1 MAAEG
6 GFVMPIAGSQIVKML
21 PGRKPCKDCGF
32 PTCFAFAMKLASGG
46 ATVDKCPYLSE
57 EVKAKLLDALAPP
70 IKLVTIGSGESAVKI
85 GNEEVIYRHEKTF
98 VHPPGIAL
106 RISDKEDETEIGQK
120 VKKIKELQFPWVGVN
135 LKADLLALHF
145 ESGNKDKFLTL
156 VKKVYDSTDSGL
168 VLLSED
174 MDALFSARD
183 ICAARHPLLYPITKD
198 NIDEAIPKIKA
209 NPTPVG
215 LRGGSVEELVPLTTR
230 LNDAGIDELVLDTG
244 SRNLL
249 EAVRDQTF
257 IRRAALKQGF
267 RPLGYPTIAFP
278 CFMAK
283 DGLKE
288 VLVGSAFINKWASVI
303 VFSDFDQY
311 SLLPLLVQR
320 LNIYTDPRFPMAVE
334 EKYYEVGEPDESS
347 PVLVT
352 SNWALTYFLVSSAVE
367 ATKVPAYICVKD
379 AEGLGVLTAWAAG
392 KFSGD
397 SVGAFVKKCGIED
410 KVKHRKLV
418 IPGKVARIKGEL
430 EDALDLKWEVMV
442 GPRESTGIGAF
453 LPGLAK
459 QLKG

>member
-1 MAAEG
+1 
-6 GFVMPIAGSQIVKML
+6 MPIAGSAIVKML

-57 EVKAKLLDALAPP
+57 EVKAKLLDLLAPP
-70 IKLVTIGSGESAVKI
+70 IKLVTIGSGENAVKI

-98 VHPPGIAL
+98 VHSPAITL
-106 RISDKEDETEIGQK
+106 LISDKEDNTK
-120 VKKIKELQFPWVGVN
+120 VQEKIKKIKELQFPWVGVN
-135 LKADLLALHF
+135 LKADLLALRF
-145 ESGNKDKFLTL
+145 ESGDKDKFLAL
-156 VKKVYDSTDSGL
+156 VKRVSDATDLGM
-168 VLLSED
+168 VLISED
-174 MDALFSARD
+174 MDVLFAARD
-183 ICAARHPLLYPITKD
+183 ICADSHPLLYPITKE
-198 NIDEAIPKIKA
+198 NIDEAIPKIKT
-209 NPTPVG
+209 NLTPVG
-215 LRGGSVEELVPLTTR
+215 LRGNSVEELVPLTAK
-230 LNDAGIDELVLDTG
+230 LKDAGIEEIVLDPG
-244 SRNLL
+244 SKNLV
-249 EAVRDQTF
+249 EAIRDQTF
-257 IRRAALKQGF
+257 IRKAALKQGF

-288 VLVGSAFINKWASVI
+288 IIAGSAFIVKWAGII

-334 EKYYEVGEPDESS
+334 EKYYEVGQPDESS

-367 ATKVPAYICVKD
+367 ATKVPAYICVKE

-397 SVGAFVKKCGIED
+397 SVGTFIKKCGIED

-430 EDALDLKWEVMV
+430 EDALNLEWEVV
-442 GPRESTGIGAF
+442 IGPRETTGIPAF
-453 LPGLAK
+453 LPAFAK
-459 QLKG
+459 QLK

>member
-1 MAAEG
+1 
-6 GFVMPIAGSQIVKML
+6 MPIAGSEIVKVL

-57 EVKAKLLDALAPP
+57 EVKAKLLDLLAPP

-85 GNEEVIYRHEKTF
+85 GDEEVIYRHEKTF

-106 RISDKEDETEIGQK
+106 LISDKEDNAK
-120 VKKIKELQFPWVGVN
+120 VEEKIKKIKELQFPWVGVT
-135 LKADLLALHF
+135 LKADLLALYF
-145 ESGNKDKFLTL
+145 ESGDKSKFLAL
-156 VKKVYDSTDSGL
+156 VKKVYDSTDLGM
-168 VLLSED
+168 VLISWED
-174 MDALFSARD
+174 MDTLFAARD
-183 ICAARHPLLYPITKD
+183 ICADRHPLVYAITKE
-198 NIDEAIPKIKA
+198 NIDTAIPKIKEKV
-209 NPTPVG
+209 TPVG
-215 LRGGSVEELVPLTTR
+215 LHGHSVEELIPMTAKLK
-230 LNDAGIDELVLDTG
+230 DAGIEELVLDPG
-244 SRNLL
+244 SKSLPD
-249 EAVRDQTF
+249 AVRDQTF
-257 IRRAALKQGF
+257 IRKAALKQGF
-267 RPLGYPTIAFP
+267 KSLGYPTIGFP

-288 VLVGSAFINKWASVI
+288 MLLGSTFVNKWASII
-303 VFSDFDQY
+303 VLSDFDRY

-397 SVGAFVKKCGIED
+397 SVGTFIKKCGIAD

-430 EDALDLKWEVMV
+430 EDALNLEWEIII
-442 GPRESTGIGAF
+442 GPKETTGIGAY
-453 LPGLAK
+453 LPGFAK

>member
-1 MAAEG
+1 
-6 GFVMPIAGSQIVKML
+6 MPIAGSEIVKML

-70 IKLVTIGSGESAVKI
+70 IKLVTIGSGENAVKI

-98 VHPPGIAL
+98 VHSPGITL
-106 RISDKEDETEIGQK
+106 LISDKDDNAK
-120 VKKIKELQFPWVGVN
+120 VEEKIKKIKGLQFPWVGVN

-145 ESGNKDKFLTL
+145 ESGDKAKFLAL
-156 VKKVYDSTDSGL
+156 VKKVYDATDVGM
-168 VLLSED
+168 VLISED
-174 MDALFSARD
+174 TDVLFAARD
-183 ICAARHPLLYPITKD
+183 ICADRHPLLYPITKE
-198 NIDEAIPKIKA
+198 NIDEAIPKIKT
-209 NPTPVG
+209 NLTPVG
-215 LRGGSVEELVPLTTR
+215 IRAESVEGLVPLTAK
-230 LNDAGIDELVLDTG
+230 LKDAGIEELVLDPG
-244 SRNLL
+244 SKNLV

-257 IRRAALKQGF
+257 VRRAALKQGF
-267 RPLGYPTIAFP
+267 RPLGYPTIGFP
-278 CFMAK
+278 CFMVK

-288 VLVGSAFINKWASVI
+288 MILGSAFVIKWASII

-334 EKYYEVGEPDESS
+334 EKYYEVGQPDESS

-367 ATKVPAYICVKD
+367 ATKIPSYICVKD

-397 SVGAFVKKCGIED
+397 SVGTFIKKCGIGD
-410 KVKHRKLV
+410 RVKHRKII

-430 EDALDLKWEVMV
+430 EDALNLEWEVV
-442 GPRESTGIGAF
+442 IGPRETTGIATF

>member
-1 MAAEG
+1 
-6 GFVMPIAGSQIVKML
+6 MPISGSQIVKML
-21 PGRKPCKDCGF
+21 PGRRPCKDCGF

-57 EVKAKLLDALAPP
+57 DVKAKLLDALAPP
-70 IKLVTIGSGESAVKI
+70 IKLVTIGSGENAVKI

-98 VHPPGIAL
+98 IHSPGIAL
-106 RISDKEDETEIGQK
+106 LISDREDDAKIGERIR
-120 VKKIKELQFPWVGVN
+120 KIRELQFPWVGVN
-135 LKADLLALHF
+135 LKADLLALYF
-145 ESGNKDKFLTL
+145 ESGDKNKFLAL
-156 VKKVYDSTDSGL
+156 VNKVYDSTDLGI
-168 VLLSED
+168 VLISED
-174 MDALFSARD
+174 MDTLFAARD
-183 ICAARHPLLYPITKD
+183 MCADRHPLLYPITKE
-198 NIDEAIPKIKA
+198 NIDEAIPKIKT
-209 NPTPVG
+209 NLTPVG
-215 LRGGSVEELVPLTTR
+215 LRGKSIEELVSLATK
-230 LNDAGIDELVLDTG
+230 LKDAGIEELVLDPG
-244 SRNLL
+244 SKNLL
-249 EAVRDQTF
+249 EAIRDQTF
-257 IRRAALKQGF
+257 IRRAALKHGF
-267 RPLGYPTIAFP
+267 RTLGYPTIAFP

-283 DGLKE
+283 DVLKE
-288 VLVGSAFINKWASVI
+288 ILVASAFMPKWAGII
-303 VFSDFDQY
+303 VLSDFDQY

-397 SVGAFVKKCGIED
+397 SVGAFIKKCGVAD

-430 EDALDLKWEVMV
+430 EDALNLEWEIII
-442 GPRESTGIGAF
+442 GPKETTGIGAF
-453 LPGLAK
+453 LPGFAK

>member
-1 MAAEG
+1 
-6 GFVMPIAGSQIVKML
+6 MPIAGSEIVKLL
-21 PGRKPCKDCGF
+21 PGKKPCKDCGF

-46 ATVDKCPYLSE
+46 ASVDKCPYLSE
-57 EVKAKLLDALAPP
+57 EVKAKLVDLLAPP
-70 IKLVTIGSGESAVKI
+70 IKLVTVGSGENAVKI

-98 VHPPGIAL
+98 VHSPGIAL
-106 RISDKEDETEIGQK
+106 LISDKEDSAKIEEKI
-120 VKKIKELQFPWVGVN
+120 KKIKDLQFPWVGVT
-135 LKADLLALHF
+135 LKANLLALYF
-145 ESGNKDKFLTL
+145 ESGDKNKFLAL
-156 VKKVYDSTDSGL
+156 VKKVYDSTDVGM
-168 VLLSED
+168 VLISED
-174 MDALFSARD
+174 MDALFAARD
-183 ICAARHPLLYPITKD
+183 ICADRHPLVYPVTKE
-198 NIDEAIPKIKA
+198 NIDKAIPKIKE
-209 NPTPVG
+209 NLTPVG
-215 LRGGSVEELVPLTTR
+215 LRVESIEELIPLTIKLKDAGVEELV
-230 LNDAGIDELVLDTG
+230 LDPG
-244 SRNLL
+244 SKNLL
-249 EAVRDQTF
+249 DAIRDQTF
-257 IRRAALKQGF
+257 IRKAALKQGF

-278 CFMAK
+278 SFMAK

-288 VLVGSAFINKWASVI
+288 MLVGSAFLDKWASII
-303 VFSDFDQY
+303 VFSDFDQH

-397 SVGAFVKKCGIED
+397 SVGTFIKKCGIGD

-430 EDALDLKWEVMV
+430 EDALDLKWEVII
-442 GPRESTGIGAF
+442 GPRETTGIGAF

>member
-1 MAAEG
+1 
-6 GFVMPIAGSQIVKML
+6 MPIAGSEIVKML

-57 EVKAKLLDALAPP
+57 EVKTKLLDLLAPP
-70 IKLVTIGSGESAVKI
+70 IKLVTIGSGDNAVKI

-98 VHPPGIAL
+98 VHKPGIAL
-106 RISDKEDETEIGQK
+106 LISDKEDNAK
-120 VKKIKELQFPWVGVN
+120 VEEKIKKIKELQFPWVGVN
-135 LKADLLALHF
+135 LKADLLALYF
-145 ESGNKDKFLTL
+145 ESGSKDKFLAL
-156 VKKVYDSTDSGL
+156 VKKVCGSTDLGM
-168 VLLSED
+168 VLISKD
-174 MDALFSARD
+174 MDVLFAARD
-183 ICAARHPLLYPITKD
+183 ICADRHPLLYPITKE
-198 NIDEAIPKIKA
+198 NIDKAIPKIKA
-209 NPTPVG
+209 NLTPVG
-215 LRGGSVEELVPLTTR
+215 LRGGSIEELVPLTAK
-230 LNDAGIDELVLDTG
+230 LKDAGIEELVLDPG
-244 SRNLL
+244 SKNLL
-249 EAVRDQTF
+249 EAIKDQTF

-288 VLVGSAFINKWASVI
+288 MLVGSAFINKWASII
-303 VFSDFDQY
+303 VFSDFDQH

-334 EKYYEVGEPDESS
+334 QKYYEVGEPDESS

-397 SVGAFVKKCGIED
+397 SVGAFIKKCGIGG
-410 KVKHRKLV
+410 KVKHRKLI

-430 EDALDLKWEVMV
+430 EDALNLEWEVIV
-442 GPRESTGIGAF
+442 GPRETTGIAAF
-453 LPGLAK
+453 LPGFAK
-459 QLKG
+459 QLKGLS

>member
-1 MAAEG
+1 
-6 GFVMPIAGSQIVKML
+6 MPVAGSEIVKLL
-21 PGRKPCKDCGF
+21 PGRRPCKDCGF

-57 EVKAKLLDALAPP
+57 ETKAKLLDLLAPP
-70 IKLVTIGSGESAVKI
+70 IKLVTIGSGENAVKI

-98 VHPPGIAL
+98 VHSPGIVL
-106 RISDKEDETEIGQK
+106 LISDKEDNAKIEGKI
-120 VKKIKELQFPWVGVN
+120 KKIREMQFPWVGVN
-135 LKADLLALHF
+135 LKADLLAIYF
-145 ESGNKDKFLTL
+145 ESGSKDKFLAL
-156 VKKVYDSTDSGL
+156 VKKVYDSTNLGM
-168 VLLSED
+168 VLISED
-174 MDALFSARD
+174 MDVLFAARD
-183 ICAARHPLLYPITKD
+183 ICADRRPLLYPITKE
-198 NIDEAIPKIKA
+198 NIDEAIPKIKE
-209 NPTPVG
+209 NLTPVG
-215 LRGGSVEELVPLTTR
+215 LRGGSIEELVPLTTK
-230 LNDAGIDELVLDTG
+230 LKDAGIEEVVLDPG
-244 SRNLL
+244 SKNLV
-249 EAVRDQTF
+249 EAIRDQTF

-278 CFMAK
+278 CFMVK

-288 VLVGSAFINKWASVI
+288 IIAGSAFINKWAGII
-303 VFSDFDQY
+303 VLSDFDQH

-397 SVGAFVKKCGIED
+397 SVGTFIKKCGIED
-410 KVKHRKLV
+410 KVEHRKII

-430 EDALDLKWEVMV
+430 EDALNLEWEIII
-442 GPRESTGIGAF
+442 GPRETTGIAAF
-453 LPGLAK
+453 LPGFAK
-459 QLKG
+459 QLKE

>member
-1 MAAEG
+1 
-6 GFVMPIAGSQIVKML
+6 MPIAGSEIVKML
-21 PGRKPCKDCGF
+21 PGKKPCKDCGF

-57 EVKAKLLDALAPP
+57 EVKAKLLDLLAPP
-70 IKLVTIGSGESAVKI
+70 IKLVTIGSGENAVKI
-85 GNEEVIYRHEKTF
+85 GNEEVTYRHEKTF
-98 VHPPGIAL
+98 VHKPGIAL
-106 RISDKEDETEIGQK
+106 LISDKDDKAKIEEKT
-120 VKKIKELQFPWVGVN
+120 KKIKELQFPWVGVN
-135 LKADLLALHF
+135 LKANLLALCF
-145 ESGNKDKFLTL
+145 ASGDKNKFLAL
-156 VKKVYDSTDSGL
+156 VKKVYDSIDLGM
-168 VLLSED
+168 VLISED
-174 MDALFSARD
+174 MDALFAARD
-183 ICAARHPLLYPITKD
+183 ICADRHPLLYPITKE
-198 NIDEAIPKIKA
+198 NIDKAIPKIKA
-209 NPTPVG
+209 NLTPVG
-215 LRGGSVEELVPLTTR
+215 LRGRSIEELIPLTIK
-230 LNDAGIDELVLDTG
+230 LKDAGIEELALDPG
-244 SRNLL
+244 SKNLL
-249 EAVRDQTF
+249 EAIKDQTF

-267 RPLGYPTIAFP
+267 RPLGYPTVAFP

-288 VLVGSAFINKWASVI
+288 MLVGSAFINKWASII

-334 EKYYEVGEPDESS
+334 QKYYEVGEPDEFS

-397 SVGAFVKKCGIED
+397 SVGAFIKKCGIEG
-410 KVKHRKLV
+410 KVKHRKLI

-430 EDALDLKWEVMV
+430 EDALNLEWEVIV
-442 GPRESTGIGAF
+442 GPRETTGIAAF

>member
-1 MAAEG
+1 
-6 GFVMPIAGSQIVKML
+6 MPIAGSQIVKML

-106 RISDKEDETEIGQK
+106 VISDKEDDARVEDRIR
-120 VKKIKELQFPWVGVN
+120 KIREFQFPWVGVN

-156 VKKVYDSTDSGL
+156 VKKVYDSTDLGM
-168 VLLSED
+168 VLISEEL
-174 MDALFSARD
+174 DALFAARD
-183 ICAARHPLLYPITKD
+183 MCAARHPLLYPITRD

-311 SLLPLLVQR
+311 SLLPLLIQR

-430 EDALDLKWEVMV
+430 EDALDLKWDVMV

>member
-1 MAAEG
+1 
-6 GFVMPIAGSQIVKML
+6 MPIAGSEIVKML
-21 PGRKPCKDCGF
+21 PGKKPCRDCGF

-57 EVKAKLLDALAPP
+57 EVKAKLLDLLAPA
-70 IKLVTIGSGESAVKI
+70 IKLVTVGSGENALRI

-98 VHPPGIAL
+98 VHLPGIAL
-106 RISDKEDETEIGQK
+106 LISDKEDNAK
-120 VKKIKELQFPWVGVN
+120 VEGKIKKIKELQFPWVGVN
-135 LKADLLALHF
+135 LKANLLALHF
-145 ESGNKDKFLTL
+145 ESGDKGKFLAL
-156 VKKVYDSTDSGL
+156 VKKVHNSTDVGMIL
-168 VLLSED
+168 ISED
-174 MDALFSARD
+174 VDVLFAARD
-183 ICAARHPLLYPITKD
+183 ICADRHPLVYPITKE
-198 NIDEAIPKIKA
+198 NIDETIPKIKQS
-209 NPTPVG
+209 PTPIG
-215 LRGGSVEELVPLTTR
+215 LHAHSVEELIPLTTK
-230 LNDAGIDELVLDTG
+230 LKEAGIEELVLDPG
-244 SRNLL
+244 SKNLP
-249 EAVRDQTF
+249 EAIRDQTF
-257 IRRAALKQGF
+257 IRKAALKQGF

-278 CFMAK
+278 AFMAK

-288 VLVGSAFINKWASVI
+288 MLIGSAFVDKWASII

-334 EKYYEVGEPDESS
+334 EKYYEVGEPDEYS

-397 SVGAFVKKCGIED
+397 SVGTFIKKSGIAD
-410 KVKHRKLV
+410 KVKHRKLL

-430 EDALDLKWEVMV
+430 EDGLNLEWEIIV
-442 GPRESTGIGAF
+442 GPKETTGIGAF
-453 LPGLAK
+453 LPSFAK
-459 QLKG
+459 QLKGGS

>member
-1 MAAEG
+1 
-6 GFVMPIAGSQIVKML
+6 MPIAGSEIVKML
-21 PGRKPCKDCGF
+21 PGRRPCKDCGF

-46 ATVDKCPYLSE
+46 TTVDKCPYLSE
-57 EVKAKLLDALAPP
+57 ETKAKLLDLLAPP
-70 IKLVTIGSGESAVKI
+70 IKLVTIGSGENTVKI

-98 VHPPGIAL
+98 VHSPGIAL
-106 RISDKEDETEIGQK
+106 LISDKEDKAKIEEKIK
-120 VKKIKELQFPWVGVN
+120 RIKELQFPWVGVN
-135 LKADLLALHF
+135 LEANLLALHF
-145 ESGNKDKFLTL
+145 ESGDRDKFLAL
-156 VKKVYDSTDSGL
+156 VKKVYDSTDLGMIL
-168 VLLSED
+168 ISED
-174 MDALFSARD
+174 MDALFAARD
-183 ICAARHPLLYPITKD
+183 IYADRHPLIYPITKE
-198 NIDEAIPKIKA
+198 NIDEAIPKIKE
-209 NPTPVG
+209 NLTPVG
-215 LRGGSVEELVPLTTR
+215 LRGESVEELVPLTTK
-230 LNDAGIDELVLDTG
+230 LKDAGIEELLLDPG
-244 SRNLL
+244 SKNLL
-249 EAVRDQTF
+249 EAMRDQTF
-257 IRRAALKQGF
+257 IRKAALKQGF
-267 RPLGYPTIAFP
+267 KPLGYPTIGFP

-288 VLVGSAFINKWASVI
+288 MLIGSAFINKWGSII

-367 ATKVPAYICVKD
+367 ATKVPAYVCVKD

-397 SVGAFVKKCGIED
+397 SVGTFIKKSGIED

-430 EDALDLKWEVMV
+430 EDALDLKWEIII
-442 GPRESTGIGAF
+442 GPRETTGIGAF
-453 LPGLAK
+453 LPGFAK

>member
-1 MAAEG
+1 
-6 GFVMPIAGSQIVKML
+6 MPIAGSEIVKML
-21 PGRKPCKDCGF
+21 PGKKPCKDCGF

-46 ATVDKCPYLSE
+46 ASVDKCPYLSE
-57 EVKAKLLDALAPP
+57 ETKAKLLDLLAPP
-70 IKLVTIGSGESAVKI
+70 IKLVTVGSGENAVKI

-106 RISDKEDETEIGQK
+106 LISDKEENGKIEEKT
-120 VKKIKELQFPWVGVN
+120 KKIKELQFPWVGVN

-145 ESGNKDKFLTL
+145 ESGDKGKFLGL
-156 VKKVYDSTDSGL
+156 VKKVYDSTDLGM
-168 VLLSED
+168 VLISED
-174 MDALFSARD
+174 MDVLFAARD
-183 ICAARHPLLYPITKD
+183 ICADKHPLVYPITKG

-209 NPTPVG
+209 SPTPVG
-215 LRGGSVEELVPLTTR
+215 LRGEGVEELIPLTMK
-230 LNDAGIDELVLDTG
+230 LKDAGIEEVVLDPG
-244 SRNLL
+244 SKGLL
-249 EAVRDQTF
+249 EAIRDQTF
-257 IRRAALKQGF
+257 IRKAALKQGLK
-267 RPLGYPTIAFP
+267 PLGYPTIGFP

-283 DGLKE
+283 GRLKE
-288 VLVGSAFINKWASVI
+288 MLVGSAFINKWVSI
-303 VFSDFDQY
+303 TVFSDFDQY

-397 SVGAFVKKCGIED
+397 SVGTFIKKCGIAD

-430 EDALDLKWEVMV
+430 EDALNLEWEIIV
-442 GPRESTGIGAF
+442 GPKETTGIGAY
-453 LPGLAK
+453 LPGFAK
-459 QLKG
+459 QLKE